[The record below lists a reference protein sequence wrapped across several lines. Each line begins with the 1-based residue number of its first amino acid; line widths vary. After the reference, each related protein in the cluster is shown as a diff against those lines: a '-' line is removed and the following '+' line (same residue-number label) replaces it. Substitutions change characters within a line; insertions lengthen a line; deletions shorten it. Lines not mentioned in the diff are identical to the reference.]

1 MPAREAPVPPMR
13 EETRGIARG
22 ALRSDLDALLRNT
35 RKDERGRDGAWEIEG
50 GLSRR
55 VGLQERGVELRG
67 HFGTDGEA
75 ARVKARPDRR
85 DDSRGRNPALPET
98 LDRGG
103 TDSVPRSAPSAMDER
118 PGGSL
123 LRDQRDRRAIRCGDA
138 DPGISGSDH
147 EAVRVASAL
156 LGADDRSAVD
166 LMQHR
171 RPAVRNAGG
180 VAQPAPVLA
189 HGIVVVSHTEA
200 QVERRVR
207 ARAHA
212 AHSRG
217 HSEPSRRGKPARRGM
232 PEGNLR
238 CFHARNSGGL
248 ARIAQALCVLLVAAG
263 CAHAPGASSGGAAGA
278 AARDRFLLSF
288 AVAEPATRGAGMLS
302 VHAGAYSRAG
312 MNTRWASVRDSVAVV
327 AYVGPV
333 RALDA
338 VLVGES
344 VFVALRPYA
353 LALTGAV
360 PKGEG
365 LGGRGLRFLTRP
377 WDFSPAWIRDAIER
391 AKIEPMDEGGWRL
404 TGQFEDAKVTHAFVL
419 DLNDKSEPLRLRIQ
433 HDGDERS
440 LALVRYGPMR
450 RFDIGR
456 RPQWVEWTRGTTR
469 ARLDIEEHERA
480 KLTSIWHAPPP
491 DADWTVLSLDDPRG
505 RELLHRLLGVIDEVT
520 P

>member
-1 MPAREAPVPPMR
+1 V
-13 EETRGIARG
+13 
-22 ALRSDLDALLRNT
+22 
-35 RKDERGRDGAWEIEG
+35 
-50 GLSRR
+50 
-55 VGLQERGVELRG
+55 
-67 HFGTDGEA
+67 
-75 ARVKARPDRR
+75 
-85 DDSRGRNPALPET
+85 
-98 LDRGG
+98 
-103 TDSVPRSAPSAMDER
+103 
-118 PGGSL
+118 
-123 LRDQRDRRAIRCGDA
+123 
-138 DPGISGSDH
+138 
-147 EAVRVASAL
+147 
-156 LGADDRSAVD
+156 
-166 LMQHR
+166 
-171 RPAVRNAGG
+171 
-180 VAQPAPVLA
+180 
-189 HGIVVVSHTEA
+189 
-200 QVERRVR
+200 
-207 ARAHA
+207 
-212 AHSRG
+212 
-217 HSEPSRRGKPARRGM
+217 
-232 PEGNLR
+232 
-238 CFHARNSGGL
+238 
-248 ARIAQALCVLLVAAG
+248 
-263 CAHAPGASSGGAAGA
+263 
-278 AARDRFLLSF
+278 RDRFLMSF

-312 MNTRWASVRDSVAVV
+312 MNTRWSSVRDSVAVV

-338 VLVGES
+338 VLLGES

-353 LALTGAV
+353 LALTGSV

-377 WDFSPAWIRDAIER
+377 WDFSPSWIRDAIER
-391 AKIEPMDEGGWRL
+391 AKVEPMDGGGWRL
-404 TGQFEDAKVTHAFVL
+404 TGQFEDAKVTHGFVL

-505 RELLHRLLGVIDEVT
+505 RELLHRLFGVIDEVT